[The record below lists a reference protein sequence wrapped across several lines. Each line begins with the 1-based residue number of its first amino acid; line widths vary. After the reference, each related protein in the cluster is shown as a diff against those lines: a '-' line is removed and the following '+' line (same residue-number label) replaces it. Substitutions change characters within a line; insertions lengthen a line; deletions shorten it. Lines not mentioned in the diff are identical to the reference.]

1 MEKTKSYNI
10 IVRQGKKIKKIWK
23 SLSLKYNV
31 PIEITGLDSI
41 CSFNFLNKDSQIL
54 KAIFIS
60 EMLKKRFLANTTV
73 YVSVAHTEKVL
84 KKYKNALD
92 KTFKIISNFD
102 KKKLSK
108 YKTIKLAYKGFY
120 RLN

>member
-1 MEKTKSYNI
+1 M
-10 IVRQGKKIKKIWK
+10 IWN
-23 SLSLKYNV
+23 SLSLKYNI
-31 PIEITGLDSI
+31 PIEISGLDSI
-41 CSFNFLNKDSQIL
+41 CSFTFSGKNSQIL

-60 EMLKKRFLANTTV
+60 EMLKQRFLANTTV
-73 YVSVAHTEKVL
+73 FVSVAHTKKILE
-84 KKYKNALD
+84 KYKIALD

-108 YKTIKLAYKGFY
+108 IKNLKLAYKGFF